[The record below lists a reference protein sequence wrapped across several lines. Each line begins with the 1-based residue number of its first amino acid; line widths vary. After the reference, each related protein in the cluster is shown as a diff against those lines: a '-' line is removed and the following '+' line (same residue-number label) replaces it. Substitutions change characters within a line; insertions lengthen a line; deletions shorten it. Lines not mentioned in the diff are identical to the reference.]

1 MGTTDEDI
9 SRFLPRDYRDSRDI
23 EQVKKTW
30 NPILQQEM
38 SRHWDM
44 IREGMKGFS
53 LAYDKV
59 LKALAKY
66 ERDETAEIVCREFLD
81 NMFPGALDVLTQIGP
96 LVDQY
101 PSCFADEEAMALD
114 DSDTRSVTMGPEP
127 SSSKRPGLTTSMG
140 PPPRPFALMLAE
152 PSDPIGKGRTGACGD
167 VPDSPPPGITDHGP
181 LTLQQNGKRT
191 LDTLEGEP
199 LQASEM
205 PSKKARKTNGAQKT
219 INYWDL
225 EGVEYIFKDKRCGPG
240 YYVIRCN
247 VERHPPLGHPGVFV
261 KPPLEGTNALDHFN
275 SKGHTCHDSSKEYS
289 IDDII
294 REFSH
299 RVQLSDGT
307 VTAARVRSS
316 NEKLQKAM
324 DKKATE
330 ASASA
335 KKSPKGKDKA
345 SDTDARFHTMRS
357 IRVGSNDSLD
367 DPFQDEVRARP
378 L

>member
-1 MGTTDEDI
+1 M
-9 SRFLPRDYRDSRDI
+9 LPREYRNSRDI

-30 NPILQQEM
+30 NPILHQEM

-53 LAYDKV
+53 LAHDKV

-81 NMFPGALDVLTQIGP
+81 NMFPGALDLLTQIGP

-101 PSCFADEEAMALD
+101 PSCFADEGTMTLD
-114 DSDTRSVTMGPEP
+114 DSDARSDTMGPEP
-127 SSSKRPGLTTSMG
+127 GSSKRPGLTTSMG
-140 PPPRPFALMLAE
+140 PPPRPCALMIAE
-152 PSDPIGKGRTGACGD
+152 PFDSVGKAKTDACGD
-167 VPDSPPPGITDHGP
+167 LPDSPPLGFTDHGP
-181 LTLQQNGKRT
+181 LTLQQNGKRP
-191 LDTLEGEP
+191 LETLEGEP
-199 LQASEM
+199 LQATET
-205 PSKKARKTNGAQKT
+205 PSKKAKKTNGAQKT
-219 INYWDL
+219 INYWDV

-261 KPPLEGTNALDHFN
+261 KPPLDGTTALDHFN
-275 SKGHTCHDSSKEYS
+275 SRGHTCHDSSKEYS
-289 IDDII
+289 VDDII
-294 REFSH
+294 REFAH
-299 RVQLSDGT
+299 RVQLSEGT

-316 NEKLQKAM
+316 NEKLQKPM

-330 ASASA
+330 GSA

-345 SDTDARFHTMRS
+345 SDTDARCHTMRS
-357 IRVGSNDSLD
+357 IRVGSDDSLD
-367 DPFQDEVRARP
+367 DPFQDKDS
-378 L
+378 